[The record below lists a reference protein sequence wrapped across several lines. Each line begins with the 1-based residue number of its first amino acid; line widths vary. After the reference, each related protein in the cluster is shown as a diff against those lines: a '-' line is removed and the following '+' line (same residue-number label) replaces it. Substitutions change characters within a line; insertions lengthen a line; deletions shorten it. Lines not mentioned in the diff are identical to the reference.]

1 MKRVFTSLDRRTV
14 YECEFDEPDRY
25 RELLSLT
32 ATKPL
37 IGRGAGISYVAA
49 SFGAGATSIGMQR
62 FNRILA
68 FNKAERWIEVEAGIT
83 LGRLYEF
90 LTGHGLCLP
99 VQPGHPQ
106 ITVGGCI
113 AGNIHGKNQ
122 FREGLFGD
130 HVHGLRLFHPSRGLL
145 DLSSEHN
152 SELFELTVGGFGLTG
167 IIVSARLSLA
177 PLPSTAMLVSH
188 IPVGDLVEAFARL
201 ADLKASHDMVYAWL
215 DLADRSRPGRGYIVA
230 AAADPDRT
238 PAPAAVA
245 ARELVPGGSRF
256 PRLFSNFT
264 LPAINQVYRTLGTR
278 QRGPRRV
285 PLDAILYPAV
295 GKERYFDAFGKTGFI
310 ELQVMVPENAA
321 AAFIPRVLALVR
333 KHGCAIALT
342 TLKSFRGKPSLLH
355 YTGTGFSFTIDI
367 GNDASARHMLDEF
380 DEINCELGAT
390 TAIMKDSRLSASVA
404 RRQYAGYDT
413 FKQRLLAFDPTR
425 LFRSDLSRRLE
436 LQAP

>member
-1 MKRVFTSLDRRTV
+1 MKRVFASLDRHTV
-14 YECEFDEPDRY
+14 CECEFDEPDRY
-25 RELLSLT
+25 RELLSLS
-32 ATKPL
+32 AAKPL
-37 IGRGAGISYVAA
+37 IGRGAGVSYVAA
-49 SFGAGATSIGMQR
+49 SFGVGTTSIGMQR

-68 FNKAERWIEVEAGIT
+68 FNAAERWIEVEAGIT

-90 LTGHGLCLP
+90 LTGRGLCLP
-99 VQPGHPQ
+99 VQPGHPR
-106 ITVGGCI
+106 ITIGGCI

-130 HVHGLRLFHPSRGLL
+130 HVRSLKLFHPSRGLL
-145 DLSSEHN
+145 DLSPEQN
-152 SELFELTVGGFGLTG
+152 AELFKLTVGGFGLTG

-201 ADLKASHDMVYAWL
+201 AELKASHDMVYAWL
-215 DLADRSRPGRGYIVA
+215 DLADRGRPGRGYIVA
-230 AAADPDRT
+230 AAADPGAA
-238 PAPAAVA
+238 PAPAAIA
-245 ARELVPGGSRF
+245 ARELVPGGSRL

-264 LPAINQVYRTLGTR
+264 LPAINRVYRTLGTR
-278 QRGPRRV
+278 QRGTRRV
-285 PLDAILYPAV
+285 PLGAILYPAI

-310 ELQVMVPENAA
+310 ELQVLVPENAA
-321 AAFIPRVLALVR
+321 AAFIPRVLALIR

-342 TLKSFRGKPSLLH
+342 TLKAFRGKPSLLH

-367 GNDASARHMLDEF
+367 GNDAAARALLDEF

-390 TAIMKDSRLSASVA
+390 TAIMKDSRLSAAVA

-413 FKQRLLAFDPTR
+413 FKQRLYAFDPAR